1 MTSALMFFFF
11 LALSTE
17 NSPMKTWAGTRASHG
32 KQSWSGTR
40 ARHFS
45 DFVQVEDLKTK
56 NHVRS
61 ASMSA
66 SKSPQN

>member
-1 MTSALMFFFF
+1 
-11 LALSTE
+11 
-17 NSPMKTWAGTRASHG
+17 MKTWAGTRASHG

-45 DFVQVEDLKTK
+45 DFAQVEDLKNK

-66 SKSPQN
+66 SKFSSN